1 MVTKESVAA
10 GDLANLGLGEVIAAA
25 ADALKKSANL
35 SDVTNASKSLSNIGG
50 FASKG
55 DLGTINLNALGDRAT
70 SAGVWYQPTDILATS
85 AANYPIQSSGTLLVT
100 QSAYGCQQEYTAY
113 SGRKFVRGLS
123 SAWTGSGPWASWVE
137 FYGPN
142 NKPTSN
148 DIGSL
153 AKISNLSDVTNP
165 SLSLTNIGGLAKIS
179 NLSDIANPSLALSNL
194 SGFPIKGSLGTSD
207 LNGFG
212 NITSSVGVWYQSV
225 DSQATPGRHYPA
237 NTSGT
242 LLVTQSAYGCQQEYT
257 TYSGLKFVRGLTAE
271 WNGAGPWSEWKQ
283 ISAQQPKTVTTRD
296 YIRIPDVPGGLI
308 IQWFAGPSS
317 TGESTMGPLSFPIAF
332 PTACVFS
339 SVSTLGNGTGSC
351 DQMFQVTS
359 TNLNSIT
366 LFSQVFGS
374 GSVPGTANPLVFA
387 IGY

>member
-1 MVTKESVAA
+1 MTKESVAA
-10 GDLANLGLGEVIAAA
+10 GALANLGLGEVIAAA

-100 QSAYGCQQEYTAY
+100 QSAYGCQQEYT
-113 SGRKFVRGLS
+113 
-123 SAWTGSGPWASWVE
+123 
-137 FYGPN
+137 
-142 NKPTSN
+142 
-148 DIGSL
+148 
-153 AKISNLSDVTNP
+153 
-165 SLSLTNIGGLAKIS
+165 
-179 NLSDIANPSLALSNL
+179 
-194 SGFPIKGSLGTSD
+194 
-207 LNGFG
+207 
-212 NITSSVGVWYQSV
+212 
-225 DSQATPGRHYPA
+225 
-237 NTSGT
+237 
-242 LLVTQSAYGCQQEYT
+242 
-257 TYSGLKFVRGLTAE
+257 TYSGLKFVRGLSAE

-317 TGESTMGPLSFPIAF
+317 TGESSMGPLSFPIAF